1 MAAAG
6 RCLPRAVDSSA
17 RVTAREARFEAFVTI
32 DNKNG
37 GGSADEQLQGTVR
50 QEVFRKAEGGFAVVT
65 VESDGQIVSVTGPL
79 PVAHPGEV
87 LEVRG
92 EWVIDPR
99 FGRQFRAREAKVA
112 PPDSEAAVERYLAS
126 GAINGVGP
134 ETARRIVE
142 RFGKDTLKILDEDPS
157 ALRQV
162 KGIGKKRLAQI
173 QEAWDGQRSSREVM
187 LFLRGKGG
195 MGPVIAEKI
204 VAKYGHQTRAVLDED
219 AYRLARE
226 IDGVGFLTADRLAR
240 ALGMAVDDPRRVR
253 AGLLHVAT
261 EALNDGH
268 VAVPVPALL
277 EEASRL
283 LHANDPAALEEGL
296 KVARE
301 ALELELE
308 TPPGVLPDGI
318 EQVIYLPQVLRA
330 ERGAAQRT
338 AQLVTNPRRR
348 VPVGDV
354 RAAVSWLL
362 TEHQLAL
369 TDAQADAVQACL
381 EAPLVVITG
390 GPGVGKTTILRALVR
405 VLQAKNA
412 KLALA
417 APTGRAAKRLAEAT
431 GAQAQ
436 TLHRLLG
443 WDPQEGGFEHGVDAP
458 LDVDLLVI
466 DEASMVDVRLYHAVI
481 RALPPGA
488 TLVMTGDVDQ
498 LPSVGPGSVLA
509 DLIASGAA
517 KVVRLTEVFRQ
528 AAASRIVSA
537 AHAINGGELPD
548 LEHDPATATDFF
560 FVERED
566 PLEAQRAIV
575 KLVTERIPGKFG
587 IDPIDGVQVLS
598 PMRRGACG
606 TDALNAALREALLAR
621 DRSGGAPELEAWR
634 LEVGDKVMQ
643 LRNDYDNEV
652 WNGDVGRVVRRD
664 DGGALVVAFD
674 GREVLYTRGDSS
686 KLALS
691 YCATIHKAQ
700 GSEYPAVVVPVLT
713 EHYVMLERNLIYTA
727 LTRARKLAIL
737 VGQRRALEMAVQ
749 NDRPRQRLSFL
760 AGRVKAALAGPGA
773 DGPS

>member
-1 MAAAG
+1 M
-6 RCLPRAVDSSA
+6 
-17 RVTAREARFEAFVTI
+17 TI
-32 DNKNG
+32 DNKVS
-37 GGSADEQLQGTVR
+37 GSDEQLQGTVR
-50 QEVFRKAEGGFAVVT
+50 QEIFRKAEGGFAVLT

-99 FGRQFRAREAKVA
+99 FGRQFRAREAKVT

-126 GAINGVGP
+126 GAITGVGP

-142 RFGKDTLKILDEDPS
+142 QFGKDTLKVLDEDPQ
-157 ALRQV
+157 ALRKV

-173 QEAWDGQRSSREVM
+173 QESWDGQRSSREVM
-187 LFLRGKGG
+187 LFLRGHGV
-195 MGPVIAEKI
+195 GPVLAERI
-204 VAKYGHQTRAVLDED
+204 HAKYGAQTRSVLDED

-240 ALGMAVDDPRRVR
+240 AIGMAVDDPRRVR

-277 EEASRL
+277 EQAGQL
-283 LHANDPAALEEGL
+283 LHASDPAALEEGL

-318 EQVIYLPQVLRA
+318 DQVIYLPQILRA

-338 AQLVTNPRRR
+338 AQLVTTGRRR

-362 TEHQLAL
+362 TEHKLAL
-369 TDAQADAVQACL
+369 TDAQANAVQACL

-405 VLQAKNA
+405 VLQAKRA

-431 GAQAQ
+431 GEQAQ

-443 WDPQEGGFEHGVDAP
+443 WDPQEGGFEHGVDSP
-458 LDVDLLVI
+458 LDVDLMVI

-481 RALPPGA
+481 RALPQGA
-488 TLVMTGDVDQ
+488 TLVLTGDVDQ

-537 AHAINGGELPD
+537 AHAINGGEVPD
-548 LEHDPATATDFF
+548 LVHDPATETDFF

-575 KLVTERIPGKFG
+575 KLVTERIPSKFG
-587 IDPIDGVQVLS
+587 IDPIEGVQVLA

-606 TDALNAALREALLAR
+606 TDALNRALREALLAR
-621 DRSGGAPELEAWR
+621 DRTGEAPELEEWR

-643 LRNDYDNEV
+643 LKNDYDNEV
-652 WNGDVGRVVRRD
+652 WNGDVGRVVRRE
-664 DGGALVVAFD
+664 DGGELVVVFD
-674 GREVLYTRGDSS
+674 GREVRYTRGTSS
-686 KLALS
+686 QLALS

-737 VGQRRALEMAVQ
+737 VGQKRAIEMAVQ

-760 AGRVKAALAGPGA
+760 AGRIKAALSSSGQALPVSDPDA
-773 DGPS
+773 LT

>member
-1 MAAAG
+1 MASGSRAAQ
-6 RCLPRAVDSSA
+6 
-17 RVTAREARFEAFVTI
+17 ARFEAWVTI
-32 DNKNG
+32 DRNG
-37 GGSADEQLQGTVR
+37 GGSGDEQLQGTVR

-65 VESDGQIVSVTGPL
+65 LETDGQIVSVTGPL

-92 EWVIDPR
+92 EWVLDPR

-142 RFGKDTLKILDEDPS
+142 RFGKDTLKILDEDPA
-157 ALRQV
+157 ALREV

-173 QEAWDGQRSSREVM
+173 QESWDGQRSSREVM

-226 IDGVGFLTADRLAR
+226 VDGVGFLTADRLAR
-240 ALGMAVDDPRRVR
+240 ALGMPVDDPRRVR

-277 EEASRL
+277 EEAGRL
-283 LHANDPAALEEGL
+283 LHASDPAALEEGL

-308 TPPGVLPDGI
+308 TPPGALPDGV
-318 EQVIYLPQVLRA
+318 EQVIYLPQILRA

-338 AQLVTNPRRR
+338 AQLVTSGRRR

-362 TEHQLAL
+362 TEHKLAL

-405 VLQAKNA
+405 VLQAKGA

-443 WDPQEGGFEHGVDAP
+443 WDPQEGGFEHGVDDP

-466 DEASMVDVRLYHAVI
+466 DEASMVDIRLYHAVI

-517 KVVRLTEVFRQ
+517 KVVWLTEVFRQ

-537 AHAINGGELPD
+537 AHAINGGEVPD

-575 KLVTERIPGKFG
+575 KLVTERIPNKFG
-587 IDPIDGVQVLS
+587 IDPIEGVQVLS

-606 TDALNAALREALLAR
+606 TDALNTALRLALLAR
-621 DRSGGAPELEAWR
+621 GRAEGTPAPELDAWR

-643 LRNDYDNEV
+643 LKNDYDNEV
-652 WNGDVGRVVRRD
+652 WNGDVGRVVRRED
-664 DGGALVVAFD
+664 SGELVVVFD
-674 GREVLYTRGDSS
+674 GREVRYTRGSS
-686 KLALS
+686 SQLALS

-713 EHYVMLERNLIYTA
+713 EHFVMLERNLIYTA

-737 VGQRRALEMAVQ
+737 VGQRRAIEMAVQ

-760 AGRVKAALAGPGA
+760 AGRVKAALSS
-773 DGPS
+773 PS